1 MNVLLIGS
9 GGREHALAW
18 KIAQSPRLTKL
29 FIAPGNAGTSTV
41 GENVSID
48 IKNHEAVVRFAKDN
62 FVELVVIGP
71 DDSLAE
77 GLVDSLAAA
86 HILAFGPSKKA
97 ARLESS
103 KAFAKDFMKRYGI
116 PTATS
121 ETFDVFEDALA
132 YAKTRSLPLVIKAD
146 GLALGKGVV
155 IAESITDAEK
165 TLRSFMI
172 DKAFGDSGLSVVIE
186 EFLEGKEI
194 SVHAFCDGTSA
205 KMFPIARDHKRIGE
219 GNSGL
224 NTGGMGTIAP
234 VEISEALKKE
244 IFTTIVAPTLKGMAE
259 EGTPFKG
266 VLFPGIMVTK
276 NGIKVLEFNARFG
289 DPETQTYMRL
299 LASDLLDVMLDCAEG
314 KLSESTVV
322 WRPEYACTVILASG
336 GYPGKYNSGY
346 VIDGLD
352 TVENNIVMFEAGT
365 ELSGDVTLTAGGRVL
380 GVSAV
385 GKNTEEA
392 TSAAYKAVQNVSFEG
407 MHYRK
412 DIGLDW
418 GV

>member
-18 KIAQSPRLTKL
+18 KLAQSPRLTKL
-29 FIAPGNAGTSTV
+29 FIAPGNAGTGTL

-48 IKNHEAVVRFAKDN
+48 IKNHKAIVQFAKDN
-62 FVELVVIGP
+62 AIEFVVVGP

-77 GLVDSLAAA
+77 GLVDSLKEA
-86 HILAFGPSKKA
+86 HILSFGPSKKA
-97 ARLESS
+97 AQLESS
-103 KAFAKDFMKRYGI
+103 KAFAKDFMKRHGI
-116 PTATS
+116 PTAYS
-121 ETFDVFEDALA
+121 ETFNVFEDALA
-132 YAKTRSLPLVIKAD
+132 YAKTHSLPLVIKAD

-155 IAESITDAEK
+155 IAESITEAEK
-165 TLRSFMI
+165 TLKSFMV

-194 SVHAFCDGTSA
+194 SVHAFCDGA
-205 KMFPIARDHKRIGE
+205 VARMFPIARDHKRIGE

-234 VEISEALKKE
+234 VEISEALKTE
-244 IFTTIVAPTLKGMAE
+244 ILTTVIEPVLKGMVE
-259 EGTPFKG
+259 EGIPFKG

-276 NGIKVLEFNARFG
+276 EGIKVLEFNARFG
-289 DPETQTYMRL
+289 DPETQSYMRL

-314 KLSESTVV
+314 KLSESNIV
-322 WRPEYACTVILASG
+322 WRPEYVCTVILASG
-336 GYPGKYNSGY
+336 GYPEKYNSGY
-346 VIDGLD
+346 VISGLD
-352 TVENNIVMFEAGT
+352 AVGPETVVFEAGT
-365 ELSGDVTLTAGGRVL
+365 ALSGDVTLTAGGRVL
-380 GVSAV
+380 GVSAL
-385 GKNTEEA
+385 GKSSEEA
-392 TSAAYKAVQNVSFEG
+392 TKNAYAAVKNVSFDA
-407 MHYRK
+407 MYYRK